1 MPTSRIGWTRQR
13 ESIKTVSDRYEPS
26 VVNPQIENRGAVGW
40 KPGRLE
46 ERKRL
51 FSASKHPQRALVNQ
65 GIPLKT
71 LGFTITELLLV
82 LTLIGVLSAISMP
95 ALKGFAATRRLKAS
109 TATLRSLLTFA
120 RDMAITDRTTYLVVF
135 DLDNDRYWL
144 ASSET
149 FNPSNP
155 LRSALTTQ
163 NSTALAAIQN
173 NINVTAATTPTTGN
187 AAPQNPLSR
196 VSGILGVPHSV
207 EQNVTLAA
215 MVTNA
220 NGRAVQADSGV
231 GHIYFSPNA
240 TSQETLVYL
249 RNSRN
254 QIMSVTV
261 EAASGR
267 VRSRQLVPAEIEM
280 LGFTLDN

>member
-1 MPTSRIGWTRQR
+1 MLEHYQQ
-13 ESIKTVSDRYEPS
+13 S
-26 VVNPQIENRGAVGW
+26 VISHQVENLRAVGW
-40 KPGRLE
+40 KRGRLE
-46 ERKRL
+46 ECKRL
-51 FSASKHPQRALVNQ
+51 FSAYKHPQRALVNR

-109 TATLRSLLTFA
+109 AATLQSLLTFA

-155 LRSALTTQ
+155 LRSALTAQ

-173 NINVTAATTPTTGN
+173 NINVTPP
-187 AAPQNPLSR
+187 PQRPQLETLRPRILCR
-196 VSGILGVPHSV
+196 VSVVSSV
-207 EQNVTLAA
+207 YHTQWNRT
-215 MVTNA
+215 
-220 NGRAVQADSGV
+220 
-231 GHIYFSPNA
+231 
-240 TSQETLVYL
+240 
-249 RNSRN
+249 
-254 QIMSVTV
+254 
-261 EAASGR
+261 
-267 VRSRQLVPAEIEM
+267 
-280 LGFTLDN
+280 

>member
-1 MPTSRIGWTRQR
+1 MRDRYQPATSSQQQR
-13 ESIKTVSDRYEPS
+13 EWKVGRREGSASPNLPKPLG
-26 VVNPQIENRGAVGW
+26 NRGM
-40 KPGRLE
+40 
-46 ERKRL
+46 
-51 FSASKHPQRALVNQ
+51 
-65 GIPLKT
+65 PLKNP
-71 LGFTITELLLV
+71 GFTITELLLV
-82 LTLIGVLSAISMP
+82 LTLIGILSAISMP

-109 TATLRSLLTFA
+109 AATLRSLLTFA

-155 LRSALTTQ
+155 LRSALTAQ

-173 NINVTAATTPTTGN
+173 NTNAFTTTTPTTTN
-187 AAPQNPLSR
+187 TPQQNPLSR
-196 VSGILGVPHSV
+196 ASGILGVPHSV

-215 MVTNA
+215 MVTNY

-231 GHIYFSPNA
+231 AYIYFSPNA
-240 TSQETLVYL
+240 TSEETLVYF

-267 VRSRQLVPAEIEM
+267 VRARQLVPTEIEM
-280 LGFTLDN
+280 LGFTPEN

>member
-1 MPTSRIGWTRQR
+1 MPIGT
-13 ESIKTVSDRYEPS
+13 PS
-26 VVNPQIENRGAVGW
+26 P
-40 KPGRLE
+40 
-46 ERKRL
+46 
-51 FSASKHPQRALVNQ
+51 
-65 GIPLKT
+65 
-71 LGFTITELLLV
+71 GFTITELLLV

-109 TATLRSLLTFA
+109 AATLRSLLTFA

-155 LRSALTTQ
+155 LRSALTAQ
-163 NSTALAAIQN
+163 NSTALATIQN
-173 NINVTAATTPTTGN
+173 NTNAFTTATTTGN
-187 AAPQNPLSR
+187 TVQQNPLSR
-196 VSGILGVPHSV
+196 ASGILGVPHSV

-215 MVTNA
+215 MVTTY

-231 GHIYFSPNA
+231 AYIYFSPHA
-240 TSQETLVYL
+240 TSEETLVYL
-249 RNSRN
+249 QNSRN

-267 VRSRQLVPAEIEM
+267 VRARQLVPAEIEM
-280 LGFTLDN
+280 LGFTPEN

>member
-1 MPTSRIGWTRQR
+1 MRDRYQPSASSQQQR
-13 ESIKTVSDRYEPS
+13 EWKVGRREGWASPNLPKPLG
-26 VVNPQIENRGAVGW
+26 NRGM
-40 KPGRLE
+40 
-46 ERKRL
+46 
-51 FSASKHPQRALVNQ
+51 
-65 GIPLKT
+65 PLKNP
-71 LGFTITELLLV
+71 GFTITELLLV
-82 LTLIGVLSAISMP
+82 LTLIGILSAISMP

-109 TATLRSLLTFA
+109 AATLRSLLTFA

-155 LRSALTTQ
+155 LRSALTAQ

-173 NINVTAATTPTTGN
+173 NTNAFTTTTPTTTN
-187 AAPQNPLSR
+187 TVQQNPLSR
-196 VSGILGVPHSV
+196 ASGILGVPHSV

-215 MVTNA
+215 MVTNY

-231 GHIYFSPNA
+231 AYIYFSPNA
-240 TSQETLVYL
+240 TSEETLVYF

-267 VRSRQLVPAEIEM
+267 VRARQLVPTEIEM
-280 LGFTLDN
+280 LGFTPEN